1 MRVRDPDTPPRL
13 LLVDDDESIL
23 LSLPAVL
30 ASSGIE
36 VFTASNLEEAL
47 EMLKDRDVDV
57 VLTDV
62 RLRGKADIDGLDLL
76 TWVKDHRPDTRVVVM
91 TGYGTEEIREAAI
104 ERGAEDYLEKSIP
117 MPELVRRL
125 RGLTPNR

>member
-1 MRVRDPDTPPRL
+1 